1 MHRLSRLSSS
11 YESDAMVKSRSVS
24 FNWMQFMGCFAG
36 ILFSIVCCA
45 IPLILN
51 QTFGSDNAAIFS
63 AMNSTSYKYSLVA
76 CVAVSFPY
84 LLEYCLDLCLQRTL
98 RNFVNGLCGRGLFI
112 LALFI
117 PSIILLTVIIPLH
130 IPVVLIFVCFFQFI
144 VIIIGFFCLLYQLGN
159 PVYNN
164 HIMILSSSSFILGV
178 IFRYFNLFY
187 PSFYAFQIL
196 HFIFCVLGIILFI
209 ILTMKWI
216 LFIKNISHNNNN
228 NNAITIQQYSSCLCI
243 FAISLLYI
251 GFMIINVK
259 DQNILTTFES
269 SYRLTNITYTE
280 GLLALIIFMSPN
292 HILRY
297 EVIQTLVRN

>member
-11 YESDAMVKSRSVS
+11 YESDAVVKSRSIS

-36 ILFSIVCCA
+36 ILFSVVCFA

-51 QTFGSDNAAIFS
+51 QTFESDNAAIYS
-63 AMNSTSYKYSLVA
+63 AIYSTSYKYSLVA

-130 IPVVLIFVCFFQFI
+130 IPVVLIFVCFVQFI
-144 VIIIGFFCLLYQLGN
+144 IIIIGFFCLLYQLGN
-159 PVYNN
+159 PIYNN

-187 PSFYAFQIL
+187 PSFYAVQIL
-196 HFIFCVLGIILFI
+196 HFIFCVLGIILCI

-228 NNAITIQQYSSCLCI
+228 AILYSNT
-243 FAISLLYI
+243 AHVYAYLLFHYYI
-251 GFMIINVK
+251 
-259 DQNILTTFES
+259 
-269 SYRLTNITYTE
+269 
-280 GLLALIIFMSPN
+280 
-292 HILRY
+292 
-297 EVIQTLVRN
+297 